1 MSPIYFI
8 THHSPYSFGI
18 TPPAPHQKVI
28 LSFSAIALFA
38 GVRLTTAAIFVHKLI
53 PKFATRSNKRK
64 KTSFS
69 LSNSLFIIV
78 GWKLTEWI
86 NIWAIIVEQ
95 HILRGGRNW
104 GQNECRISFTCPRI
118 THQAHVFWGQNHEN
132 LVYPGKEL
140 RSPRH
145 SATTSGH
152 ILVVYSI
159 WSRRYATTTNIH
171 CAYFTC
177 ASLSDSYTLLKSV
190 SIVVGFKPRKIVLS
204 LRNS

>member
-95 HILRGGRNW
+95 HILRPPPDIFSSCTPFGHDVMQQR
-104 GQNECRISFTCPRI
+104 QTFT
-118 THQAHVFWGQNHEN
+118 AH
-132 LVYPGKEL
+132 
-140 RSPRH
+140 
-145 SATTSGH
+145 
-152 ILVVYSI
+152 I
-159 WSRRYATTTNIH
+159 
-171 CAYFTC
+171 
-177 ASLSDSYTLLKSV
+177 
-190 SIVVGFKPRKIVLS
+190 S
-204 LRNS
+204 LRVVIWFLHTVKKGFNCRRV